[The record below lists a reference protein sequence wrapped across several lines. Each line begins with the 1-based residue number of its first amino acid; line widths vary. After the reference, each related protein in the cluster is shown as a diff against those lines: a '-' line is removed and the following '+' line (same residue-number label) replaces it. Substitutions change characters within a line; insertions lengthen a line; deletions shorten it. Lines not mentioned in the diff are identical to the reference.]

1 LERWLIVA
9 RNKMCQLKQH
19 IVKKIKDKTVYLK
32 DGIRAFYDKKIGE
45 IKPNDKVLVYGN
57 LIIKKYEKPAN

>member
-1 LERWLIVA
+1 
-9 RNKMCQLKQH
+9 MCQLKQH